1 MSWQLTVDFFI
12 VNFDGDD
19 EILSLSPIM

>member
-1 MSWQLTVDFFI
+1 MSWQLTVDFFM